1 MTWLS
6 KKWREPSMS
15 GCLVRLLLIG
25 PFALG
30 YALAVLAWCLLM
42 LAYSIGWIALG
53 DRGEGE

>member
-15 GCLVRLLLIG
+15 GCLVRLLSIV
-25 PFALG
+25 PISLG
-30 YALAVLAWCLLM
+30 YALVSFAWCLLM
-42 LAYSIGWIALG
+42 LSYSIGWIALG